1 MRIVFAGT
9 PEVSVP
15 TLEACLDA
23 GHDVVLVVTQ
33 PDRPSGRGRH
43 ILPSPVKAF
52 AVERGLPVLQP
63 TGINAPE
70 TLALVRRLQPD
81 AIVVSA
87 FGQKLSPALLA
98 TPRRGCFNVHASLL
112 PRFRGPAP
120 INWAIVTGEE
130 ETGVTIIRMVERMD
144 AGDILARQAV
154 RIDDDWT
161 AGDLAEVLGR
171 MGAKRMVRVL
181 SELEAGTAHPLP
193 QDPSNVSRAPML
205 KKSDGLIPWTK
216 SARQVHNHVR
226 GMTPWPGAFTF
237 LPRVGAPH
245 PLRITVLRA
254 VVEPPADA
262 SAGPGAVVALVRRG
276 IAVACGEGVLLLA
289 EVKPAGG
296 HAMPA
301 DDFARGHRI
310 TPGLRFTDDETLD
323 E

>member
-9 PEVSVP
+9 PAISVP

-33 PDRPSGRGRH
+33 PDRPSGRGRR

-81 AIVVSA
+81 AIVVTA

-171 MGAKRMVRVL
+171 MGAKLMVRVL

-245 PLRITVLRA
+245 PLRFTVLRA
-254 VVEPPADA
+254 VVEPQAGA
-262 SAGPGAVVALVRRG
+262 SAGPGAVVALVRSG